1 MATVDAARRRAREL
15 EESAAS
21 SSSSPSASSRA
32 VAPAPAPALPAYDDG
47 AAADGAAADGANYK
61 GVFWDRARSKWCA
74 TLWNRAHSKWRAT
87 GKIETLGRFDT
98 KIEAARAY
106 DRRARTYAYARMN
119 PRHRRFLSTPRARAR
134 HRPVNCARACSG
146 ALGRSA
152 SAGTLD
158 RRRA

>member
-61 GVFWDRARSKWCA
+61 GVFWDRARSKW
-74 TLWNRAHSKWRAT
+74 RT
-87 GKIETLGRFDT
+87 GIKPNQGKTETLGRFDT

-119 PRHRRFLSTPRARAR
+119 PRHRRFLSIPRARAR